1 MLFSDNPDEF
11 AAAVMHEWFSLPAIV
26 PYDRIHQGT
35 VLRVHPDCPPL
46 PPAIAPTAVAFVQG
60 LPVDKFLP
68 LTIEEARE
76 FCRSE
81 VTWADDN
88 ECFQHI
94 QVGGC
99 VDAEGEEVRLCDCCH
114 VADTGFRCTDCGV
127 IVCPECHQ
135 SACLPHVDV
144 DPPCQHGSTF
154 VSVHRQGLTAF
165 PRPCTLC
172 GTSIVRGEAAWTS
185 SLCVCPDDPPSTDLC
200 EACSATQAGSVF
212 LSDHPTMVPRHW
224 EPAQGLNELAGS
236 GPLSAW
242 VPVARV
248 APHVVEAGGILDDAT
263 LLVRAARV
271 GPDPDLDIAFAV
283 NDVNGCSGLLGLTMA
298 QAHAVAEDVEQ
309 ETSGGLAQC
318 LARFRFQ
325 CYYM

>member
-11 AAAVMHEWFSLPAIV
+11 AATVMHEWFSLPAIV

-46 PPAIAPTAVAFVQG
+46 PPAISPTAVAFVQG
-60 LPVDKFLP
+60 LPGGKSLGQTTTNVFSTSK
-68 LTIEEARE
+68 
-76 FCRSE
+76 S
-81 VTWADDN
+81 
-88 ECFQHI
+88 
-94 QVGGC
+94 VGVWMRKGK
-99 VDAEGEEVRLCDCCH
+99 EVRLCDCCH
-114 VADTGFRCTDCGV
+114 VTNTGSQCTDCGV

-144 DPPCQHGSTF
+144 DPPCQHGGTF
-154 VSVHRQGLTAF
+154 VSVHRRGLTAF

-172 GTSIVRGEAAWTS
+172 GTTIARGEAAWTL
-185 SLCVCPDDPPSTDLC
+185 SLCVCPDDPSC

-212 LSDHPTMVPRHW
+212 LSDHPTMVPRLW
-224 EPAQGLNELAGS
+224 EPAQGLNELAGL

-248 APHVVEAGGILDDAT
+248 APHVVEAGGILEDAT

-271 GPDPDLDIAFAV
+271 GPDPDLEIAFAV
-283 NDVNGCSGLLGLTMA
+283 NDVNGCGGLLSLTMA

-318 LARFRFQ
+318 LARFRFRY
-325 CYYM
+325 YYM